1 MNDQTNHKD
10 NEVLPLQAQR
20 LEDLISSIMD
30 CCQDRMIFQCKSF
43 GLPQAELKC
52 LRLFGQDRYLTTKGI
67 SRSMEVAK
75 SRVTIIV
82 DGLVQKGF
90 VERTNDPN
98 DARVVLLSLTPEG
111 RRKHQEISSF
121 MEQMPLRILGK
132 IEFQER
138 NNVLT
143 SLEKLRAAMQTVK
156 ELMV

>member
-1 MNDQTNHKD
+1 
-10 NEVLPLQAQR
+10 
-20 LEDLISSIMD
+20 
-30 CCQDRMIFQCKSF
+30 
-43 GLPQAELKC
+43 
-52 LRLFGQDRYLTTKGI
+52 
-67 SRSMEVAK
+67 MEVAK